1 MYTDICCY
9 DKFTTREEVRSCLFS
24 AVEHHLNGISVY
36 PCYLSYLKEFI
47 PSGFILSACIDY
59 PHGISI
65 QSVRNHA
72 VQSSINRGANAIDLV
87 ANHVFLVNKDYKK
100 FELDIQSA
108 YNICRDKNASLR
120 VMLEYRVYLSLS
132 LLKDACNII
141 KNCGIEYIFVSTGS
155 FVDDFKDHL
164 LVSYLME
171 KHYSLNVICN
181 TSLLTDKQYES
192 VKKSEIFGVRF
203 NSIMSMKN
211 AFGVL

>member
-24 AVEHHLNGISVY
+24 AVEHHLHGISVY

-59 PHGISI
+59 PNGTSI

-87 ANHVFLVNKDYKK
+87 ANHGFLVNKDYKK
-100 FELDIQSA
+100 FELDVQSA

-132 LLKDACNII
+132 LLKDACNI
-141 KNCGIEYIFVSTGS
+141 TGS

-164 LVSYLME
+164 LVSYLMG
-171 KHYSLNVICN
+171 KHHNLNVICN
-181 TSLLTDKQYES
+181 TKLLTERQYKA
-192 VKKSEIFGVRF
+192 VIKSEIFGVRF
-203 NSIMSMKN
+203 GSRMTMKN